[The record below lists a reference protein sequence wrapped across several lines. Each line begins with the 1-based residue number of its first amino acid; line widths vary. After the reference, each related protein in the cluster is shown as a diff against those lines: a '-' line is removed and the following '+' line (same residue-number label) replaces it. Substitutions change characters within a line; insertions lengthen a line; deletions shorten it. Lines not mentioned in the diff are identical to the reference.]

1 MGVLYAPDPLPSS
14 EASQAAKKMK
24 ACLGRA
30 PSSKTVPPLAKTGL
44 VKKVGIPKTA
54 RPKAKP
60 GL

>member
-1 MGVLYAPDPLPSS
+1 MLPTLFLAPKPLKRL
-14 EASQAAKKMK
+14 KKMK